1 VVLAGMGGHTIARIL
16 STSPEAVRTL
26 GWLVLQPQQNPFQL
40 SAWLNGAG
48 FHTLAAEQAVD
59 RGRWYT
65 VLLVKP
71 PDDGS

>member
-1 VVLAGMGGHTIARIL
+1 M
-16 STSPEAVRTL
+16 RTL